1 MFNMGDTINT
11 STPFLDLRE
20 FSEVLYPNPR
30 LGYRIFASVF
40 VWSDS
45 LSATLYFVGDR
56 RGGVWGKKF
65 VPPGEFVTPSSDARR
80 R

>member
-1 MFNMGDTINT
+1 LFNMGDTINT

-45 LSATLYFVGDR
+45 LSATLYFVGDH
-56 RGGVWGKKF
+56 RGGVWGKK
-65 VPPGEFVTPSSDARR
+65 VRAPGRIRHTF
-80 R
+80 